1 MIGCIIQARMGSTRL
16 PGKVLKKLD
25 EEKNVLNY
33 IIEQLSYSKTIQK
46 IIIATSKNSEDKK
59 IVEFCKNNNIEYFIG
74 SEKDVLDRHYQC
86 AKKFRLTE
94 IIRIPSDKPLID
106 PFLLDRMVKIYLEK
120 KYDYVTNFLEFT
132 FPFGTEIEIFSFDIL
147 CKIWNEARLN
157 SEREHVTPYIYKNPK
172 KFKIFNLKNRRNMS
186 QLRWEL
192 DREEDLFVI
201 RKIIKHI
208 KKRPILIEDVIE
220 LSKKEPKIFQIN
232 KNINPLEGYLKSLNE
247 DENEK

>member
-1 MIGCIIQARMGSTRL
+1 
-16 PGKVLKKLD
+16 
-25 EEKNVLNY
+25 
-33 IIEQLSYSKTIQK
+33 
-46 IIIATSKNSEDKK
+46 
-59 IVEFCKNNNIEYFIG
+59 
-74 SEKDVLDRHYQC
+74 
-86 AKKFRLTE
+86 
-94 IIRIPSDKPLID
+94 
-106 PFLLDRMVKIYLEK
+106 
-120 KYDYVTNFLEFT
+120 
-132 FPFGTEIEIFSFDIL
+132 
-147 CKIWNEARLN
+147 
-157 SEREHVTPYIYKNPK
+157 
-172 KFKIFNLKNRRNMS
+172 MS